1 MFWTLALLCCAALVY
16 FRRARRRS
24 RIPSVPGIP
33 LLQLKSSSRF
43 VEQAELWAVEHGKT
57 GLFTFS
63 LLGRRHVVCCD
74 YESIMQVMALRP
86 HRVTRAHSVNAAVRS
101 AGDGLFS
108 GDCEIKYKYAP
119 ASPDDPCNI
128 SGLPDWA

>member
-43 VEQAELWAVEHGKT
+43 VEQAELWAV
-57 GLFTFS
+57 FS
-63 LLGRRHVVCCD
+63 LRRLSTLKCHFL
-74 YESIMQVMALRP
+74 YI
-86 HRVTRAHSVNAAVRS
+86 
-101 AGDGLFS
+101 
-108 GDCEIKYKYAP
+108 
-119 ASPDDPCNI
+119 
-128 SGLPDWA
+128 

>member
-43 VEQAELWAVEHGKT
+43 VVLSEKT
-57 GLFTFS
+57 LKCHF
-63 LLGRRHVVCCD
+63 L
-74 YESIMQVMALRP
+74 YI
-86 HRVTRAHSVNAAVRS
+86 
-101 AGDGLFS
+101 
-108 GDCEIKYKYAP
+108 
-119 ASPDDPCNI
+119 
-128 SGLPDWA
+128 

>member
-43 VEQAELWAVEHGKT
+43 VVLSEKT
-57 GLFTFS
+57 LKCHFIYIKQRANT
-63 LLGRRHVVCCD
+63 
-74 YESIMQVMALRP
+74 ALTP
-86 HRVTRAHSVNAAVRS
+86 
-101 AGDGLFS
+101 
-108 GDCEIKYKYAP
+108 
-119 ASPDDPCNI
+119 
-128 SGLPDWA
+128 